1 MIGNTNVILKEDK
14 KGEYMQNM
22 NWNYPTNIWFGVDR
36 AKQIQEACNQLNVKN
51 PLIVTDPGLLKTPI
65 IDQINSDLS
74 KKTTVYSEVQGN
86 PTGSNVTNG
95 VKVFLDGNHD
105 GVIAIGG
112 GSGMDAGKGI
122 AFLAH
127 QSLPL
132 WDFED
137 IGDWWTKADSSVIKP
152 IIAIPTTAGTGS
164 EVGRAGVFLNE
175 DNHKKKIIFHPKM
188 LPEIAILDPSL
199 TLNLPKGITAGTGMD
214 ALAHCIEAF
223 SSPFYH
229 PMAEGTAVEGLRL
242 VKENIQEV
250 YHNGINIEAR
260 AHMLVASMMGAA
272 AFQKG
277 LGAIHSIT
285 HPVNSLYHTHHGTTN
300 GTVMPFV
307 LNFNRSVIEKKFDR
321 LAKFLNISNGFEG
334 VVNWIIEL
342 KKEMEIPET
351 LKEMGVKKG
360 DEVKLAPLAQ
370 EDPSTGGNPLEMSE
384 DKFQELILN
393 CIEGNY

>member
-1 MIGNTNVILKEDK
+1 
-14 KGEYMQNM
+14 MQNM
-22 NWNYPTNIWFGVDR
+22 NWNYPTNVWFGVDR
-36 AKQIQEACNQLNVKN
+36 SKEIQKACDTLGIKT
-51 PLIVTDPGLLKTPI
+51 PLIVTDPGLLQTSI
-65 IDQINSDLS
+65 IDEINNSLSSNTQIYSD
-74 KKTTVYSEVQGN
+74 VQGN

-95 VKVFLDGNHD
+95 VKVFLEGSHD

-127 QSLPL
+127 QSRPL

-137 IGDWWTKADSSVIKP
+137 IGDWWTRADSSVIKP

-164 EVGRAGVFLNE
+164 EVGRAAVFLNE
-175 DNHKKKIIFHPKM
+175 ENHKKKIIFHPKM
-188 LPEIAILDPSL
+188 LPQIAILDPSL
-199 TLNLPKGITAGTGMD
+199 TLNLPKSITAGTGMD
-214 ALAHCIEAF
+214 ALAHCIEAY

-229 PMAEGTAVEGLRL
+229 PMAEGTALEGLRL

-250 YHNGINIEAR
+250 YHNGNNVNAR
-260 AHMLVASMMGAA
+260 SNMLVASMMGAA

-285 HPVNSLYHTHHGTTN
+285 HPVNSLYKTHHGTTN

-307 LNFNRSVIEKKFDR
+307 LNYNRSTIEEKFTR
-321 LAKFLNISNGFEG
+321 LANFLDIKNGFEG
-334 VVNWIIEL
+334 IVDWIIEL

-351 LKEMGVKKG
+351 LKDMGVNEG
-360 DEVKLAPLAQ
+360 DEIKLAPLAQ
-370 EDPSTGGNPLEMSE
+370 EDPSTGANPLEMTVE
-384 DKFQELILN
+384 RFQELILN
-393 CIEGNY
+393 CIAGKY

>member
-1 MIGNTNVILKEDK
+1 
-14 KGEYMQNM
+14 MQNM
-22 NWNYPTNIWFGVDR
+22 NWNYPTNVWFGPDR
-36 AKQIQEACNQLNVKN
+36 SHQIQQACDGLNIKN
-51 PLIVTDPGLLKTPI
+51 PLIVTDPGLLQTPI
-65 IDQINSDLS
+65 IDEINSNLS
-74 KKTTVYSEVQGN
+74 TKTNVYSDVQGN

-95 VKVFLDGNHD
+95 VKVFLEGNHD

-127 QSLPL
+127 QTRPL

-137 IGDWWTKADSSVIKP
+137 IGDWWTRADSDVIKP

-188 LPEIAILDPSL
+188 LPQIAILDPSL

-214 ALAHCIEAF
+214 ALAHCLEAY

-229 PMAEGTAVEGLRL
+229 PMAEGTALEGLRL

-250 YHNGINIEAR
+250 YHNGKNIKAR
-260 AHMLVASMMGAA
+260 ANMLVASMMGAA

-307 LNFNRSVIEKKFDR
+307 LNYNRSTIDDKFVR
-321 LAKFLNISNGFEG
+321 LANFLDIKGGFDG
-334 VVNWIIEL
+334 IVQWVIDL

-351 LKEMGVKKG
+351 LKDMGVQPG

-370 EDPSTGGNPLEMSE
+370 EDPSTGGNPLEMTE
-384 DKFQELILN
+384 EKFQELIAN
-393 CIEGNY
+393 CISGKY

>member
-1 MIGNTNVILKEDK
+1 
-14 KGEYMQNM
+14 MQNM
-22 NWNYPTNIWFGVDR
+22 NWNYPTNVWFGVDR
-36 AKQIQEACNQLNVKN
+36 SKEIQKACDTLGIKN
-51 PLIVTDPGLLKTPI
+51 PLIVTDPGLLQTSI
-65 IDQINSDLS
+65 IDEINSGLS
-74 KKTTVYSEVQGN
+74 SNAQIYSDVQGN

-95 VKVFLDGNHD
+95 VKVFLEGNHD

-127 QSLPL
+127 QSKPL

-137 IGDWWTKADSSVIKP
+137 IGDWWTRADSSVIKP

-164 EVGRAGVFLNE
+164 EVGRAAVFLNE
-175 DNHKKKIIFHPKM
+175 ENHKKKIIFHPKM
-188 LPEIAILDPSL
+188 LPQIAILDPSL
-199 TLNLPKGITAGTGMD
+199 TLNLPKSITAGTGMD
-214 ALAHCIEAF
+214 ALAHCIEAY

-229 PMAEGTAVEGLRL
+229 PMAEGTALEGLRL

-250 YHNGINIEAR
+250 YHNGKNVEAR
-260 AHMLVASMMGAA
+260 SHMLVASMMGAA

-285 HPVNSLYHTHHGTTN
+285 HPVNSLYKTHHGTTN

-307 LNFNRSVIEKKFDR
+307 LNYNRSTIEEKFIR
-321 LAKFLNISNGFEG
+321 LANFLDIKNGFEG
-334 VVNWIIEL
+334 IVDWIIEL

-351 LKEMGVKKG
+351 LKDMGVNEG
-360 DEVKLAPLAQ
+360 DEIKLAPLAQ
-370 EDPSTGGNPLEMSE
+370 EDPSTGANPLEMTVE
-384 DKFQELILN
+384 RFQELILN
-393 CIEGNY
+393 CISGKY

>member
-1 MIGNTNVILKEDK
+1 
-14 KGEYMQNM
+14 MQNM
-22 NWNYPTNIWFGVDR
+22 NWNYPTTVWFGPNR
-36 AKQIQEACNQLNVKN
+36 SQQIQQACDALGVKN
-51 PLIVTDPGLLKTPI
+51 PLIVTDPGLLQTPI
-65 IDQINSDLS
+65 IDEINSNLS
-74 KKTTVYSEVQGN
+74 SKTNVYSDVQGN

-95 VKVFLDGNHD
+95 VKVFLEGNHD

-127 QSLPL
+127 QSRPL

-137 IGDWWTKADSSVIKP
+137 IGDWWTRADSDVIKP

-188 LPEIAILDPSL
+188 LPQIAILDPSL
-199 TLNLPKGITAGTGMD
+199 TINLPKGITAGTGMD
-214 ALAHCIEAF
+214 ALAHCLEAY

-229 PMAEGTAVEGLRL
+229 PMAEGTALEGLRL

-250 YHNGINIEAR
+250 YHNGKNIEAR

-307 LNFNRSVIEKKFDR
+307 LNYNRSTIEDKFVR
-321 LAKFLNISNGFEG
+321 LANFLDIKGGFDG
-334 VVNWIIEL
+334 IVQWVIDL

-351 LKEMGVKKG
+351 LKDLGVQPG

-370 EDPSTGGNPLEMSE
+370 EDPSTGGNPLEMTE
-384 DKFQELILN
+384 EKFQELISN
-393 CIEGNY
+393 CISGKY

>member
-1 MIGNTNVILKEDK
+1 
-14 KGEYMQNM
+14 MQNM
-22 NWNYPTNIWFGVDR
+22 NWNYPTNVWFGPDR
-36 AKQIQEACNQLNVKN
+36 SKQVQQACDVLGVKN
-51 PLIVTDPGLLKTPI
+51 PLIVTDPGLLQTPI
-65 IDQINSDLS
+65 IEEINSNLS
-74 KKTTVYSEVQGN
+74 SKTNIYSDVQGN
-86 PTGSNVTNG
+86 PTGTNVTNG
-95 VKVFLDGNHD
+95 VKVFLEGNHD

-127 QSLPL
+127 QSRPL

-137 IGDWWTKADSSVIKP
+137 IGDWWTRADSDVIKP

-188 LPEIAILDPSL
+188 LPQIAILDPSL

-214 ALAHCIEAF
+214 ALAHCLEAY

-229 PMAEGTAVEGLRL
+229 PMAEGTALEGLRL

-250 YHNGINIEAR
+250 YHNGKNIEAR

-307 LNFNRSVIEKKFDR
+307 LNFNRSTIEDKFVR
-321 LAKFLNISNGFEG
+321 LASFLDIKGGFDG
-334 VVNWIIEL
+334 IVQWVIDL

-351 LKEMGVKKG
+351 LKDMGVEPG

-370 EDPSTGGNPLEMSE
+370 EDPSTGGNPLEMTE
-384 DKFQELILN
+384 EKFQELILN
-393 CIEGNY
+393 CISGKY

>member
-1 MIGNTNVILKEDK
+1 
-14 KGEYMQNM
+14 MQNM
-22 NWNYPTNIWFGVDR
+22 NWNYPTNVWFGPDR
-36 AKQIQEACNQLNVKN
+36 SKQVQQACDVLGVKN
-51 PLIVTDPGLLKTPI
+51 PLIVTDPGLLQTPI
-65 IDQINSDLS
+65 IEEINSNLS
-74 KKTTVYSEVQGN
+74 SKTNIYSDVQGN
-86 PTGSNVTNG
+86 PTGTNVTNG
-95 VKVFLDGNHD
+95 VKVFLEGNHD

-127 QSLPL
+127 QSRPL

-137 IGDWWTKADSSVIKP
+137 IGDWWTRANSDVIKP

-214 ALAHCIEAF
+214 ALAHCLEAY

-229 PMAEGTAVEGLRL
+229 PMAEGTALEGLRL

-250 YHNGINIEAR
+250 YHNGKNIEAR

-307 LNFNRSVIEKKFDR
+307 LNYNRSTIEDKFVR
-321 LAKFLNISNGFEG
+321 LASFLDIKGGFDG
-334 VVNWIIEL
+334 IVQWVIDL

-351 LKEMGVKKG
+351 LKDMGVEPG

-370 EDPSTGGNPLEMSE
+370 EDPSTGGNPLEMTE
-384 DKFQELILN
+384 EKFQELILN
-393 CIEGNY
+393 CISGKY

>member
-1 MIGNTNVILKEDK
+1 
-14 KGEYMQNM
+14 MQNM
-22 NWNYPTNIWFGVDR
+22 NWNYPTTVWFGPNR
-36 AKQIQEACNQLNVKN
+36 SQQIQQACDALGVKN
-51 PLIVTDPGLLKTPI
+51 PLIVTDPGLLQTPI
-65 IDQINSDLS
+65 IDEINSNLS
-74 KKTTVYSEVQGN
+74 SKTNVYSDVQGN

-95 VKVFLDGNHD
+95 VKVFLEGNHD

-127 QSLPL
+127 QSRPL

-137 IGDWWTKADSSVIKP
+137 IGDWWTRADSDVIKP

-188 LPEIAILDPSL
+188 LPQIAILDPSL
-199 TLNLPKGITAGTGMD
+199 TINLPKGITAGTGMD
-214 ALAHCIEAF
+214 ALAHCLEAY

-229 PMAEGTAVEGLRL
+229 PMAEGTALEGLRL

-250 YHNGINIEAR
+250 YHNGKNIEAR

-307 LNFNRSVIEKKFDR
+307 LNYNRSTIEDKFLR
-321 LAKFLNISNGFEG
+321 LANFLDIKGGFDG
-334 VVNWIIEL
+334 IVQWVIDL

-351 LKEMGVKKG
+351 LKDLGVQPG

-370 EDPSTGGNPLEMSE
+370 EDPSTGGNPLEMTE
-384 DKFQELILN
+384 EKFQELIAN
-393 CIEGNY
+393 CISGKY

>member
-1 MIGNTNVILKEDK
+1 
-14 KGEYMQNM
+14 MQNM
-22 NWNYPTNIWFGVDR
+22 NWNYPTNVWFGPDR
-36 AKQIQEACNQLNVKN
+36 SKQVQQACDVLGVKN
-51 PLIVTDPGLLKTPI
+51 PLIVTDPGLLQTPI
-65 IDQINSDLS
+65 IEEINSNLS
-74 KKTTVYSEVQGN
+74 SKTNIYSDVQGN
-86 PTGSNVTNG
+86 PTGTNVTNG
-95 VKVFLDGNHD
+95 VKVFLEGNHD

-127 QSLPL
+127 QSRPL

-137 IGDWWTKADSSVIKP
+137 IGDWWTRANSDVIKP

-188 LPEIAILDPSL
+188 LPQIAILDPSL

-214 ALAHCIEAF
+214 ALAHCLEAY

-229 PMAEGTAVEGLRL
+229 PMAEGTALEGLRL

-250 YHNGINIEAR
+250 YHNGKNIEAR

-307 LNFNRSVIEKKFDR
+307 LNYNRSTIEDKFVR
-321 LAKFLNISNGFEG
+321 LANFLDIKGGFDG
-334 VVNWIIEL
+334 IVQWVIDL
-342 KKEMEIPET
+342 KKEMDIPET
-351 LKEMGVKKG
+351 LKDMGVEPG

-370 EDPSTGGNPLEMSE
+370 EDPSTGGNPLEMTE
-384 DKFQELILN
+384 EKFKELILN
-393 CIEGNY
+393 CISGKY

>member
-1 MIGNTNVILKEDK
+1 
-14 KGEYMQNM
+14 MQNM
-22 NWNYPTNIWFGVDR
+22 NWNYPTNVWFGPDR
-36 AKQIQEACNQLNVKN
+36 SKQVQQACDVLGVKN
-51 PLIVTDPGLLKTPI
+51 PLIVTDPGLLQTPI
-65 IDQINSDLS
+65 IEEINSNLS
-74 KKTTVYSEVQGN
+74 SKTNIYSDVQGN
-86 PTGSNVTNG
+86 PTGTNVTNG
-95 VKVFLDGNHD
+95 VKVFLEGNHD

-127 QSLPL
+127 QSRPL

-137 IGDWWTKADSSVIKP
+137 IGDWWTRANSDVIKP

-188 LPEIAILDPSL
+188 LPQIAILDPSL

-214 ALAHCIEAF
+214 ALAHCLVAY

-229 PMAEGTAVEGLRL
+229 PMAEGTALEGLRL

-250 YHNGINIEAR
+250 YHNGKNIEAR

-307 LNFNRSVIEKKFDR
+307 LNYNRSTIEDKFVR
-321 LAKFLNISNGFEG
+321 LANFLDIKGGFDG
-334 VVNWIIEL
+334 IVQWVIDL
-342 KKEMEIPET
+342 KKEMDIPET
-351 LKEMGVKKG
+351 LKDMGVEPG

-370 EDPSTGGNPLEMSE
+370 EDPSTGGNPLEMTE
-384 DKFQELILN
+384 EKFKELILN
-393 CIEGNY
+393 CISGKY

>member
-1 MIGNTNVILKEDK
+1 
-14 KGEYMQNM
+14 MQNM
-22 NWNYPTNIWFGVDR
+22 NWNYPTTVWFGADR
-36 AKQIQEACNQLNVKN
+36 SSKIQKACDALGIKN
-51 PLIVTDPGLLKTPI
+51 PLIVTDPGLLQTPI
-65 IDQINSDLS
+65 IDQINNSLS
-74 KKTTVYSEVQGN
+74 AKTYVYSDVQGN

-95 VKVFLDGNHD
+95 VKVFLEGSHD

-127 QSLPL
+127 QSRPL

-137 IGDWWTKADSSVIKP
+137 IGDWWTRADASKIKP
-152 IIAIPTTAGTGS
+152 IIAIRTTAGTGS

-175 DNHKKKIIFHPKM
+175 ENHKKKIIFHPKM
-188 LPEIAILDPSL
+188 LPQIAILDPSL
-199 TLNLPKGITAGTGMD
+199 TVNLPKGITAGTGMD
-214 ALAHCIEAF
+214 ALAHCLEAY

-229 PMAEGTAVEGLRL
+229 PMAEGTALEGLRL

-250 YHNGINIEAR
+250 YHNGKNIEAR

-307 LNFNRSVIEKKFDR
+307 LNYNRPAIEEKFKR
-321 LAKFLNISNGFEG
+321 LANFLGISGGFEG
-334 VVNWIIEL
+334 IVNWVIDL

-351 LKEMGVKKG
+351 LKDMGVKPG

-370 EDPSTGGNPLEMSE
+370 EDPSTGGNPVEMTNA
-384 DKFQELILN
+384 KFEELIAN
-393 CIEGNY
+393 CINGKY

>member
-1 MIGNTNVILKEDK
+1 
-14 KGEYMQNM
+14 MQNM
-22 NWNYPTNIWFGVDR
+22 NWNYPTNVWFGPDR
-36 AKQIQEACNQLNVKN
+36 SHQIQQACDGLNIKN
-51 PLIVTDPGLLKTPI
+51 PLIVTDPGLLQTPI
-65 IDQINSDLS
+65 IDEINSNLS
-74 KKTTVYSEVQGN
+74 TKTNVYSDVQGN

-95 VKVFLDGNHD
+95 VKVFLEGNHD

-127 QSLPL
+127 QTRPL

-137 IGDWWTKADSSVIKP
+137 IGDWWTRADSDVIKP

-188 LPEIAILDPSL
+188 LPQIAILDPSL
-199 TLNLPKGITAGTGMD
+199 TINLPKGITAGTGMD
-214 ALAHCIEAF
+214 ALAHCLEAY

-229 PMAEGTAVEGLRL
+229 PMAEGTALEGLRL

-250 YHNGINIEAR
+250 YHNGKNIKAR
-260 AHMLVASMMGAA
+260 ANMLVASMMGAA

-307 LNFNRSVIEKKFDR
+307 LNYNRSTIDDKFVR
-321 LAKFLNISNGFEG
+321 LANFLDIKGGFDG
-334 VVNWIIEL
+334 IVQWVIDL

-351 LKEMGVKKG
+351 LKDMGVQPG

-370 EDPSTGGNPLEMSE
+370 EDPSTGGNPLEMTE
-384 DKFQELILN
+384 EKFQELIAN
-393 CIEGNY
+393 CISGKY

>member
-1 MIGNTNVILKEDK
+1 
-14 KGEYMQNM
+14 M
-22 NWNYPTNIWFGVDR
+22 NWNYPTTVWFGPDR
-36 AKQIQEACNQLNVKN
+36 SKQAQQACDTLGIKN
-51 PLIVTDPGLLKTPI
+51 PLIVTDPGLLQTPI
-65 IDQINSDLS
+65 IEEINSNLS
-74 KKTTVYSEVQGN
+74 SKTNVYSDVQGN

-95 VKVFLDGNHD
+95 VKVFLEGNHD

-127 QSLPL
+127 QKRPL

-137 IGDWWTKADSSVIKP
+137 IGDWWTRADSKVIKP

-188 LPEIAILDPSL
+188 LPQIAILDPSL
-199 TLNLPKGITAGTGMD
+199 TINLPKGITAGTGMD
-214 ALAHCIEAF
+214 ALAHCLEAY

-229 PMAEGTAVEGLRL
+229 PMAEGTALEGLRL

-250 YHNGINIEAR
+250 FHNGKNIEAR

-307 LNFNRSVIEKKFDR
+307 LNYNRSVIEDKFVR
-321 LAKFLNISNGFEG
+321 LANFLDIKGGFDG
-334 VVNWIIEL
+334 IVQWVIDL

-351 LKEMGVKKG
+351 LKDMGVQPG
-360 DEVKLAPLAQ
+360 DQVKLAPLAQ
-370 EDPSTGGNPLEMSE
+370 EDPSTGGNPLEMTE
-384 DKFQELILN
+384 QKFQELIAN
-393 CIEGNY
+393 CISGKY

>member
-1 MIGNTNVILKEDK
+1 
-14 KGEYMQNM
+14 MQNM
-22 NWNYPTNIWFGVDR
+22 NWNYPTNVWFGVDR
-36 AKQIQEACNQLNVKN
+36 AKEIQKACDTLGIKN
-51 PLIVTDPGLLKTPI
+51 PLIVTDPGLLQTSI
-65 IDQINSDLS
+65 IDEINSGLS
-74 KKTTVYSEVQGN
+74 SKTQIYSDVQGN

-95 VKVFLDGNHD
+95 VKVFLEGNHD

-127 QSLPL
+127 QSKPL

-137 IGDWWTKADSSVIKP
+137 IGDLWTRADSSLIKP

-164 EVGRAGVFLNE
+164 EVGRAAVFLNE
-175 DNHKKKIIFHPKM
+175 ENHKKKIIFHPKM
-188 LPEIAILDPSL
+188 LPQIAILDPSL
-199 TLNLPKGITAGTGMD
+199 TLNLPKSITAGTGMD
-214 ALAHCIEAF
+214 ALAHCIEAY

-229 PMAEGTAVEGLRL
+229 PMAEGTALEGLRL

-250 YHNGINIEAR
+250 YHNGNNVEAR
-260 AHMLVASMMGAA
+260 SHMLVASMMGAA

-285 HPVNSLYHTHHGTTN
+285 HPVNSLYKTHHGTTN

-307 LNFNRSVIEKKFDR
+307 LNYNRSAIEDKFIR
-321 LAKFLNISNGFEG
+321 LANFLDIKNGFEG
-334 VVNWIIEL
+334 IVDWIIEL

-351 LKEMGVKKG
+351 LKDMGVNEG
-360 DEVKLAPLAQ
+360 DEIKFAPLAQ
-370 EDPSTGGNPLEMSE
+370 EDPSTGANPLEMTVE
-384 DKFQELILN
+384 RFQELILN
-393 CIEGNY
+393 CISGKY

>member
-1 MIGNTNVILKEDK
+1 
-14 KGEYMQNM
+14 M

-36 AKQIQEACNQLNVKN
+36 AKQIQGACNQLNVKN

-95 VKVFLDGNHD
+95 VKVFLEGNHD

-250 YHNGINIEAR
+250 YHNGSNIEAR

-384 DKFQELILN
+384 DKLQELILN